1 MEKKEIKVR
10 DECCYTCSKLY
21 NLECSE
27 SLTSKCRQYK
37 PVELDRTAVSTRYI
51 EAIQKLLTDIKALQ
65 LIELEMKLAEKTD
78 QLSKLKE
85 KVVQKEVKEPEKP
98 AISKRNKEIIALIEQ
113 GKSVKEIARELNLKP
128 ETVAKELEYLL
139 KNGMVK
145 SVPS

>member
-1 MEKKEIKVR
+1 MEKKEVKVK
-10 DECCYTCSKLY
+10 DECCYTCGKLY

-27 SLTSKCRQYK
+27 SLTSKCRKYE
-37 PVELDRTAVSTRYI
+37 PAELEKTAVSTRYI
-51 EAIQKLLTDIKALQ
+51 EVIQKLLTDIKALQ
-65 LIELEMKLAEKTD
+65 LIEMEMKLAEKTD

-98 AISKRNKEIIALIEQ
+98 AISKRNKEIVALIEQ
-113 GKSVKEIARELNLKP
+113 GKGVKEIAQELNLKP

-139 KNGMVK
+139 KNGVVK